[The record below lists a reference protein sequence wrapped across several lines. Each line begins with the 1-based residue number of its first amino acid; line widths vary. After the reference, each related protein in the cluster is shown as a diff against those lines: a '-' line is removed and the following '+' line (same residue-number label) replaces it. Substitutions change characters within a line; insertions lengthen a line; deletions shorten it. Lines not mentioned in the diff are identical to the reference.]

1 MRDVHERRKMAQG
14 KEKKKTMRKN
24 DKEEKEKTRGSE
36 KLQQTKEEKEKGK
49 LVSCSASLNANL
61 TDVEPKQTSLHDEQS
76 ASDDI
81 DEIPTLFSLT
91 VQR

>member
-1 MRDVHERRKMAQG
+1 MNEMAQG
-14 KEKKKTMRKN
+14 KEKKKTRIKN
-24 DKEEKEKTRGSE
+24 DKQEKEKTCGSE
-36 KLQQTKEEKEKGK
+36 KLPQTEEEKEKGK
-49 LVSCSASLNANL
+49 LASCSASLKANL

-76 ASDDI
+76 ESDDI